1 MAYDLQITVG
11 KWEVKEARE
20 ELKKYSIIERVTT
33 RTARGKHGVTYP
45 NSRDISIYFFPF
57 WKLPKTDEVNRQMS
71 EIQGI
76 PMLIR
81 QRHPEYR
88 DMVY

>member
-11 KWEVKEARE
+11 KWEVKEALE
-20 ELKKYSIIERVTT
+20 ELRKYSIVERVTT

-45 NSRDISIYFFPF
+45 NSRDISIYFVPY
-57 WKLPKTDEVNRQMS
+57 WQWPSNHALQMS
-71 EIQGI
+71 AIQDI